1 MCECCRSLISIC
13 NSIWSQMCSSFAFVF
28 VVRDFTVQSQL
39 ISDNKC
45 QKAKDL
51 PICVDNASFLDPYLL
66 HIWLVIDFR
75 SNLVLISMTTL
86 SEVSKLL
93 EALLLLHFHFRAI
106 LNSFVSLGNL
116 VRLRLIQWFMCSTL
130 HELHMA
136 TLSHFWSLCH
146 PQFAQKWKWSS
157 LHGNFVTFL
166 ESLSPLIC
174 TRFGL
179 ITQFIN
185 VILNL

>member
-1 MCECCRSLISIC
+1 
-13 NSIWSQMCSSFAFVF
+13 MCSSFAFVF

-106 LNSFVSLGNL
+106 LNPWHLCQPWQLCQIEVDSMIHV
-116 VRLRLIQWFMCSTL
+116 L
-130 HELHMA
+130 HLA
-136 TLSHFWSLCH
+136 
-146 PQFAQKWKWSS
+146 
-157 LHGNFVTFL
+157 
-166 ESLSPLIC
+166 
-174 TRFGL
+174 
-179 ITQFIN
+179 
-185 VILNL
+185 

>member
-1 MCECCRSLISIC
+1 
-13 NSIWSQMCSSFAFVF
+13 MCSSFSFVF
-28 VVRDFTVQSQL
+28 TAQSQL

-106 LNSFVSLGNL
+106 LNPWHLCQSRQLCQIEVDSMIH
-116 VRLRLIQWFMCSTL
+116 VL
-130 HELHMA
+130 HLA
-136 TLSHFWSLCH
+136 WA
-146 PQFAQKWKWSS
+146 P
-157 LHGNFVTFL
+157 HGNFVTFL

-174 TRFGL
+174 TKMKVEFSPWQLCHIFGVFV
-179 ITQFIN
+179 TF
-185 VILNL
+185 NLHEIWPMG